1 MKKGNIV
8 LLILIATIAFGVLFF
23 FYKNNNPSHPNDND
37 VQNST
42 SEKSTTSI
50 ANPASQFCIEKGG
63 KVVIVSNSDG
73 SQFGMCELN
82 NYSCEEWTFY
92 KGECTIKDDEEKI
105 KEKLIQK
112 GLNLRDMKI
121 VIKKHLGKYIEGS
134 VVPISTL
141 GGGGYVFAVKTND
154 GIEVLADGNGTIS
167 CESFVNYPDFPSYL
181 VSECIN
187 ESGNLITR

>member
-23 FYKNNNPSHPNDND
+23 FYKNSNPPPSGSSEVQDNAP
-37 VQNST
+37 
-42 SEKSTTSI
+42 EKDTTSV
-50 ANPASQFCIEKGG
+50 ANPASQYCIEKGG
-63 KVVIVSNSDG
+63 KVEIVSNSDG
-73 SQFGMCELN
+73 SQFGMCQLN
-82 NYSCEEWTFY
+82 DYSCEEWTFY

-105 KEKLIQK
+105 KEELIQK
-112 GLNLRDMKI
+112 GLNLSDTKI
-121 VIKKHLGKYIEGS
+121 VINKHLGKYIEGS
-134 VVPISTL
+134 VVPVSTL

-181 VSECIN
+181 VSECID
-187 ESGNLITR
+187 ESGNLVTR